1 VATTDSAPGARNTDY
16 AQALA
21 LAGLLAGASLSLSR
35 LYASNAWLLPT
46 WLTMAAALGLAALLR
61 RLGVGQLLSLVAMV
75 AGFVVVGGILLF
87 PDTLLIVVPTR
98 ETLVEM
104 ATAASAALT
113 AVSEQAAPVEVTT
126 EFVLLTCAGA
136 WAVATAADGLAFR
149 ARQPLLAL
157 VPALGLFVF
166 PAVIRPSSPA
176 WYTTWFLLGVAGM
189 LLFEGRAR
197 LATWGRW
204 VSSARSRPGAGWR
217 LPMTPAAQT
226 GRWLALAAGICA
238 LTLPWLL
245 PGYGQRGV
253 LDLKEGAGSDTG
265 VALNPFV
272 SLRTRLTAQE
282 DVPMFRA
289 RTTQR
294 ERWRLMVYDRFDGTD
309 FAPSSDP
316 RANLVAFQGPIP
328 GDQDPD
334 LPVTQVT
341 QQVEIQELGS
351 FWLPAATTPVRVEA
365 GRRVLANQTFASL
378 TINQKLRKGFGYT
391 VVSQVPGIEADDL
404 AGPVDYRDYPEMG
417 RYIETGTLDRE
428 VRERADAVVEAKK
441 ATTPFAKALAIQD
454 YLRSS
459 EFRYNLNVPALSAGG
474 NQLRR
479 FLTQVREGYCE
490 QFAIAMAMMA
500 REVGVPS
507 RVAVG
512 FTAGELADNGWV
524 QVTTHDAHAWPEL
537 WFPDAGWVP
546 FEPTPRAD
554 GTVSLPIYTTPA
566 GRIPAGAEGA
576 ASQPSTS
583 GATATTNP
591 ATRAPEPPPADNSDP
606 LAGAGTSRSWLEHPV
621 VRVGLAVVLLVALV
635 PGVKWARN
643 LLARR
648 RAGRRPRDAVAESY
662 AEVAGW
668 ARDAGIGRRRAET
681 PAAYARRVADDF
693 AGDAD
698 PLVEL
703 TGLFERAEYAAAEPD
718 GDQAERA
725 RRLARSAR
733 ARLAGRLG
741 WRRRLVATVSP
752 RSLLGGL
759 AGRTAN
765 PGNGDAS
772 RAGPSREAP
781 RARELAGQPRR

>member
-1 VATTDSAPGARNTDY
+1 VATTDSPAGARNTDY

-35 LYASNAWLLPT
+35 LYVGNAWLLPT

-61 RLGVGQLLSLVAMV
+61 RLGVGQLLSLVAMA

-87 PDTLLIVVPTR
+87 PGTLLLVVPTR
-98 ETLVEM
+98 ETLAEM
-104 ATAASAALT
+104 AQAASTAMT

-166 PAVIRPSSPA
+166 PAVIRPTSPA
-176 WYTTWFLLGVAGM
+176 WYTAWFLAGAAGM

-204 VSSARSRPGAGWR
+204 VSHARSRPGAGWR
-217 LPMTPAAQT
+217 LPLTPAAQT
-226 GRWLALAAGICA
+226 GRWLALAAGLCA
-238 LTLPWLL
+238 LTVPWLL
-245 PGYGQRGV
+245 PGYGQQGY
-253 LDLKEGAGSDTG
+253 LDLKESTGADTG

-272 SLRTRLTAQE
+272 SLKTRLTAQE
-282 DVPMFRA
+282 DVAMFRA
-289 RTTQR
+289 RTSRR

-316 RANLVAFQGPIP
+316 RAGLTQFVGPLAGEVA
-328 GDQDPD
+328 PD

-341 QQVEIQELGS
+341 QDVEIQELGS
-351 FWLPAATTPVRVEA
+351 FWLPAATAPVRVEA
-365 GRRVLANQTFASL
+365 GRRVLANPTFASL
-378 TINQKLRKGFGYT
+378 TINQRLRKGFSYT
-391 VVSQVPGIEADDL
+391 VVSQVPEIKASDL
-404 AGPVDYRDYPEMG
+404 DGPVDYRDYPEMAP
-417 RYIETGTLDRE
+417 YTETGNLDRE
-428 VRERADAVVEAKK
+428 VRDRARAVVEAKK
-441 ATTPFAKALAIQD
+441 ADTPFEQALAIQD
-454 YLRSS
+454 YLRSP
-459 EFRYNLNVPALSAGG
+459 EFKYNLNVPALSAGG

-500 REVGVPS
+500 REVGIPA

-512 FTAGELADNGWV
+512 FTAGEIVDQDYQ

-537 WFPDAGWVP
+537 WFPGAGWTP

-554 GTVSLPIYTTPA
+554 GTVILPIYTTPA
-566 GRIPAGAEGA
+566 GRDPGGAEGPA
-576 ASQPSTS
+576 AGQQPEN
-583 GATATTNP
+583 GATTPTTRP
-591 ATRAPEPPPADNSDP
+591 QAPEALPAAESDP
-606 LAGAGTSRSWLEHPV
+606 LAGGGTDRGLLERPLVRAGA
-621 VRVGLAVVLLVALV
+621 GVVLLVALV
-635 PGVKWARN
+635 PGVKWGRN
-643 LLARR
+643 LFARR

-662 AEVAGW
+662 AELTGW
-668 ARDAGIGRRRAET
+668 ARDAGIGRRGAET
-681 PAAYARRVADDF
+681 PAAYARRLQGDF

-703 TGLFERAEYAAAEPD
+703 TRLFERAEYGAEEPG
-718 GDQAERA
+718 GDQADRA

-733 ARLAGRLG
+733 SSLAARLG
-741 WRRRLVATVSP
+741 WRRRVVATVSP
-752 RSLLGGL
+752 RSLV
-759 AGRTAN
+759 
-765 PGNGDAS
+765 
-772 RAGPSREAP
+772 
-781 RARELAGQPRR
+781 GQPRR

>member
-1 VATTDSAPGARNTDY
+1 MATTDSPAGARNTDY

-35 LYASNAWLLPT
+35 LYAGNAWLLPT

-75 AGFVVVGGILLF
+75 LGFVVVGGILLF
-87 PDTLLIVVPTR
+87 PGTLLLVIPTGR
-98 ETLVEM
+98 TLTEM
-104 ATAASAALT
+104 AAAASAALT
-113 AVSEQAAPVEVTT
+113 AISEQAAPVQVTT

-176 WYTTWFLLGVAGM
+176 WYTTWFMLGAAGM

-217 LPMTPAAQT
+217 LPLTPAAQT
-226 GRWLALAAGICA
+226 GRWLALAAGLCA
-238 LTLPWLL
+238 LTVPWLL
-245 PGYGQRGV
+245 PGYGQQPV
-253 LDLKEGAGSDTG
+253 LDLKESTGTDAG
-265 VALNPFV
+265 VALNPFI
-272 SLRTRLTAQE
+272 SLRTRLTTQE
-282 DVPMFRA
+282 DVPMFRVLSN
-289 RTTQR
+289 QR

-316 RANLVAFQGPIP
+316 RDNLVVFDGPLP
-328 GDQDPD
+328 GEQDPD

-341 QQVEIQELGS
+341 QEVEIQELGS
-351 FWLPAATTPVRVEA
+351 FWLPAATTPIQVDA
-365 GRRVLANQTFASL
+365 GRQVLVNPTFANL
-378 TINQKLRKGFGYT
+378 TINQRLREGFSYT
-391 VVSQVPGIEADDL
+391 VVSQVPDIDAADLD
-404 AGPVDYRDYPEMG
+404 GPVDYRSYPNV
-417 RYIETGTLDRE
+417 RPYLETGSLDPE
-428 VRERADAVVEAKK
+428 VRERAKAVVEAKD
-441 ATTPFAKALAIQD
+441 ADTPFEKALAIQD
-454 YLRSS
+454 YLRSK

-479 FLTQVREGYCE
+479 FLTEVREGYCE

-500 REVGVPS
+500 RQVGVPS

-512 FTAGELADNGWV
+512 FTSGEVIDNNFL

-537 WFPDAGWVP
+537 WFPETGWVP

-554 GTVSLPIYTTPA
+554 GTVAVPSYTTPA
-566 GRIPAGAEGA
+566 GRVPSDEPGTTPAPDTTG
-576 ASQPSTS
+576 PDT
-583 GATATTNP
+583 TTNP
-591 ATRAPEPPPADNSDP
+591 PAQAPEPTPAAEGDP
-606 LAGAGTSRSWLEHPV
+606 LAGAGGRGWLDRPV
-621 VRVGLAVVLLVALV
+621 VRGGLAVLLLILAV

-648 RAGRRPRDAVAESY
+648 RAGHRPRDAVAESY
-662 AEVAGW
+662 AELTSW
-668 ARDAGIGRRRAET
+668 ARDAGIGRRGAET
-681 PAAYARRVADDF
+681 PAAYARRLSGDF
-693 AGDAD
+693 AADAD

-703 TGLFERAEYAAAEPD
+703 TGLFEQAEYAPGEPGD
-718 GDQAERA
+718 DQADEA
-725 RRLARSAR
+725 RRLARHAR
-733 ARLAGRLG
+733 STLAGRLG
-741 WRRRLVATVSP
+741 WRRRVVATVSP
-752 RSLLGGL
+752 RSLVGQ
-759 AGRTAN
+759 
-765 PGNGDAS
+765 S
-772 RAGPSREAP
+772 RR
-781 RARELAGQPRR
+781 

>member
-1 VATTDSAPGARNTDY
+1 VATTDSPAGARNTDY

-61 RLGVGQLLSLVAMV
+61 RLGIGQLLSLLAMAV
-75 AGFVVVGGILLF
+75 GFVVVGGILLF
-87 PDTLLIVVPTR
+87 PGTLLLVIPTGR
-98 ETLVEM
+98 TLSEM
-104 ATAASAALT
+104 VAAASAALT
-113 AVSEQAAPVEVTT
+113 AVSEQAAPVQVTT

-166 PAVIRPSSPA
+166 PAVIRPTSPA
-176 WYTTWFLLGVAGM
+176 WYTTWFMLGAAGI

-217 LPMTPAAQT
+217 LPLTPAAQT
-226 GRWLALAAGICA
+226 GRWLALAAGLCA
-238 LTLPWLL
+238 LTVPWLL
-245 PGYGQRGV
+245 PGYGQQPV
-253 LDLKEGAGSDTG
+253 VDFKERTGSDAG
-265 VALNPFV
+265 VALNPFI

-289 RTTQR
+289 RSTQR

-316 RANLVAFQGPIP
+316 RSNLVAFEGPLA
-328 GDQDPD
+328 GEQDPD

-341 QQVEIQELGS
+341 QEVEIQELGS
-351 FWLPAATTPVRVEA
+351 FWLPAATTPVRVDA
-365 GRRVLANQTFASL
+365 GRRVLANPTFASL
-378 TINQKLRKGFGYT
+378 TINQRLRQGFHYT
-391 VVSQVPGIEADDL
+391 VVSQVPQIDAADLD
-404 AGPVDYRDYPEMG
+404 GPVDYRDIPSLRPYLDKG
-417 RYIETGTLDRE
+417 NLDRE
-428 VRERADAVVEAKK
+428 VEQRADAVVAAKD
-441 ATTPFAKALAIQD
+441 ADTPFEKALAIQD
-454 YLRSS
+454 YLRSK
-459 EFRYNLNVPALSAGG
+459 EFRYNLNVPSLSAGG

-500 REVGVPS
+500 RQVGVPS

-512 FTAGELADNGWV
+512 FTSGEIIDNNFQ

-537 WFPDAGWVP
+537 WFPEAGWVP

-554 GTVSLPIYTTPA
+554 GTVSVPTYTTPA
-566 GRIPAGAEGA
+566 GRVASDEEGQPAQTQTTG
-576 ASQPSTS
+576 PDT
-583 GATATTNP
+583 TTNP
-591 ATRAPEPPPADNSDP
+591 PVRPADPEPGDNSDP
-606 LAGAGTSRSWLEHPV
+606 LAGAGTDRGWLDRPV
-621 VRVGLAVVLLVALV
+621 VRAGLAVALLVLLV
-635 PGVKWARN
+635 PGVKWTRN

-648 RAGRRPRDAVAESY
+648 RAGHRPRDAVAESY
-662 AEVAGW
+662 AELTSW
-668 ARDAGIGRRRAET
+668 ARDAGIGRRGAET
-681 PAAYARRVADDF
+681 PAAYARRLSGDF
-693 AGDAD
+693 AADAD

-703 TGLFERAEYAAAEPD
+703 TGLFERAEYAPGEPGD
-718 GDQAERA
+718 DQADEA

-733 ARLAGRLG
+733 SSLAGRLG
-741 WRRRLVATVSP
+741 WRRRVVATVSP
-752 RSLLGGL
+752 RSLVGQ
-759 AGRTAN
+759 
-765 PGNGDAS
+765 S
-772 RAGPSREAP
+772 RR
-781 RARELAGQPRR
+781 

>member
-1 VATTDSAPGARNTDY
+1 VATTDGPAGARNTDY

-35 LYASNAWLLPT
+35 LYVGNAWLLPT

-61 RLGVGQLLSLVAMV
+61 RLGVGQLLSLLAMA
-75 AGFVVVGGILLF
+75 AGFVVVAGILLF
-87 PDTLLIVVPTR
+87 PGTLLLVVPTR
-98 ETLVEM
+98 ETLTEM
-104 ATAASAALT
+104 VRAASTAMT
-113 AVSEQAAPVEVTT
+113 AVSEQAAPVAVTT

-136 WAVATAADGLAFR
+136 WAVVTAADGLAFR

-166 PAVIRPSSPA
+166 PAVIRPTSPA
-176 WYTTWFLLGVAGM
+176 WYTGWFLLGAAGM

-204 VSSARSRPGAGWR
+204 VSHARSRPGAGWR
-217 LPMTPAAQT
+217 LPLTPAAQT
-226 GRWLALAAGICA
+226 GRWLALAAGLCA

-245 PGYGQRGV
+245 PGYGQQGV
-253 LDLKEGAGSDTG
+253 LDLKESTGADTG

-289 RTTQR
+289 RTTRR

-316 RANLVAFQGPIP
+316 RANLAPFVGPLAGEVAPE
-328 GDQDPD
+328 

-341 QQVEIQELGS
+341 QEVEIQELGS
-351 FWLPAATTPVRVEA
+351 FWLPAATAPIRVET
-365 GRRVLANQTFASL
+365 GRRVLANPTFASL
-378 TINQKLRKGFGYT
+378 TINQRLRKGFSYT
-391 VVSQVPGIEADDL
+391 VVSQVPEIKASDL
-404 AGPVDYRDYPEMG
+404 DGPIDYGDYPEMAS
-417 RYIETGTLDRE
+417 YIETGNLDRE
-428 VRERADAVVEAKK
+428 VGELARAVVEAKR
-441 ATTPFAKALAIQD
+441 ADTPFEEALAIQD
-454 YLRSS
+454 YLRSN
-459 EFRYNLNVPALSAGG
+459 EFKYNLNVPALSAGG

-500 REVGVPS
+500 REVGIPT

-512 FTAGELADNGWV
+512 FTAGEIVDRGLQ

-537 WFPDAGWVP
+537 WFPDAGWTP

-554 GTVSLPIYTTPA
+554 GTVILPTYTTPA
-566 GRIPAGAEGA
+566 GRVPEGA
-576 ASQPSTS
+576 AGAAAVQQRES
-583 GATATTNP
+583 GPATTNP
-591 ATRAPEPPPADNSDP
+591 RRLAPEAPASGADP
-606 LAGAGTSRSWLEHPV
+606 LAGGGSDRGLLQRPLVRAGA
-621 VRVGLAVVLLVALV
+621 GVVLLVALV
-635 PGVKWARN
+635 PGVKWGRN

-662 AEVAGW
+662 AEVTGW
-668 ARDAGIGRRRAET
+668 ARDAGIGRRGAET
-681 PAAYARRVADDF
+681 PAAYARRLRDDF

-703 TGLFERAEYAAAEPD
+703 TRLFERAEYGAEEPG
-718 GDQAERA
+718 GDQADRA

-733 ARLAGRLG
+733 SSLAGRLG
-741 WRRRLVATVSP
+741 WRRRVVATVSP
-752 RSLLGGL
+752 RSLV
-759 AGRTAN
+759 
-765 PGNGDAS
+765 
-772 RAGPSREAP
+772 
-781 RARELAGQPRR
+781 GQPRR

>member
-1 VATTDSAPGARNTDY
+1 VATTDGPPGARNTDY

-35 LYASNAWLLPT
+35 LYAGNAWLLPT
-46 WLTMAAALGLAALLR
+46 WLTMAAALGLAAVLR
-61 RLGVGQLLSLVAMV
+61 RLGVGQLLSLVAMA

-87 PDTLLIVVPTR
+87 PDTLLVVVPTR
-98 ETLVEM
+98 QTLAEM
-104 ATAASAALT
+104 TSSASAA
-113 AVSEQAAPVEVTT
+113 VGGGSEQAAPMQVTT

-166 PAVIRPSSPA
+166 PAVIRPTSPA
-176 WYTTWFLLGVAGM
+176 WYTAWFLLGVAGL

-204 VSSARSRPGAGWR
+204 VSSPRSRPGAGWR

-226 GRWLALAAGICA
+226 GRWLALAAGLCA
-238 LTLPWLL
+238 LTVPWLL
-245 PGYGQRGV
+245 PGYGQQGV
-253 LDLKEGAGSDTG
+253 LDVKKGAGSDTG
-265 VALNPFV
+265 VALNPFI
-272 SLRTRLTAQE
+272 SMRTRLTAQE

-309 FAPSSDP
+309 FAQSSDP
-316 RANLVAFQGPIP
+316 RANLVDFKGPIP

-334 LPVTQVT
+334 LPATQVT
-341 QQVEIQELGS
+341 QEVEIQELGS
-351 FWLPAATTPVRVEA
+351 FWLPAATTPVRADA
-365 GRRVLANQTFASL
+365 GRPVLANETFAAL
-378 TINQKLRKGFGYT
+378 TINQRLRKGFRYT
-391 VVSQVPGIEADDL
+391 VVSQVPDIEAGDL
-404 AGPVDYRDYPEMG
+404 EGPVDYRDFRQLAPYL
-417 RYIETGTLDRE
+417 ETGTLDRE
-428 VRERADAVVEAKK
+428 VRERADAVVQAKK
-441 ATTPFAKALAIQD
+441 ATTPFDKALAIQD

-500 REVGVPS
+500 RQVGVPS

-512 FTAGELADNGWV
+512 FTSGEIVDNDWV

-537 WFPDAGWVP
+537 WFPKAGWVP

-554 GTVSLPIYTTPA
+554 GTVTLPIYTTPA
-566 GRIPAGAEGA
+566 GRVPADEQGQTAR
-576 ASQPSTS
+576 PPTS
-583 GATATTNP
+583 GPTGTTNP
-591 ATRAPEPPPADNSDP
+591 AARAPEPEPAGNGDL
-606 LAGAGTSRSWLEHPV
+606 LAGADTNRSWLEHPL
-621 VRVGLAVVLLVALV
+621 VRVGLALMLLIALV

-643 LLARR
+643 VLARR

-662 AEVAGW
+662 AELAGW

-681 PAAYARRVADDF
+681 PAAYARRMSEDY

-703 TGLFERAEYAAAEPD
+703 TGLFERAEYAAAEP
-718 GDQAERA
+718 GDDHAARA
-725 RRLARSAR
+725 RGLAGSAR

-741 WRRRLVATVSP
+741 WRRRLVATVSL
-752 RSLLGGL
+752 RSLLGTRAAVPRATPREA
-759 AGRTAN
+759 AGRK
-765 PGNGDAS
+765 
-772 RAGPSREAP
+772 RE
-781 RARELAGQPRR
+781 RELVGQPRR